1 MCVCVC
7 VYVCVRA
14 RIVTGVLSLCL
25 CLCLSLSLALSLFLW
40 VRVSVYCVPSVYR
53 AMARVKINYNKQ
65 NKVSFMVHHY
75 LNLSMKQDLCGG
87 GIHQGLGFNACGF
100 TFMV

>member
-1 MCVCVC
+1 VFS
-7 VYVCVRA
+7 
-14 RIVTGVLSLCL
+14 LSVSVSVS
-25 CLCLSLSLALSLFLW
+25 LSLSLSLFLW